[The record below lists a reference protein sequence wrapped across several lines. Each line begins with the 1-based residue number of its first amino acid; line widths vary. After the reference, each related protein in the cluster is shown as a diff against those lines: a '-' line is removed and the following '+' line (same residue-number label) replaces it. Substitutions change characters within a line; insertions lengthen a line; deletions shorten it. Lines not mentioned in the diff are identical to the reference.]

1 MIRAAINGFG
11 RIGRQILQA
20 GYRDKDIEWVA
31 VNDMTDTK
39 TLAHLLKYDST
50 YGMFEADVK
59 ATNGSLK
66 VNGKEIKVVN
76 ELDPEKLPWKKMKID
91 VVLECTGKF
100 TDREGA
106 KKHLKAGA
114 KKALISAPATKP
126 DITLIKG
133 VNEQEYNKKKH
144 NIVSNGSCT
153 TNALAPMVKV
163 LHNYFKIKKGIMQ
176 TVHSYTAD
184 QRLVDSV
191 HKDLRRA
198 RAAGQNIIP
207 TTTGA
212 AKTVGEVIKEL
223 KGKMDGFAVRVPV
236 ICGSFVTFTCEL
248 EKPASVENINR
259 VFKRESNGKL
269 KGIMQYSEDPLV
281 STDILRN
288 PHSCIFDALSTYV
301 IDKKLAS
308 VSGWYD
314 NEWGF
319 SCRMVDMIKRMMK

>member
-1 MIRAAINGFG
+1 MIRVAINGFG

-39 TLAHLLKYDST
+39 TLAYLLKYDST

-59 ATNGSLK
+59 ATNSSLK
-66 VNGKEIKVVN
+66 VNGKEIKVVS
-76 ELDPEKLPWKKMKID
+76 ELDPDKLPWKKMKID

-114 KKALISAPATKP
+114 KKILISAPATNP
-126 DITLIKG
+126 DITVIKG
-133 VNEQEYNKKKH
+133 VNEKEYNKKKH

-163 LHNYFKIKKGIMQ
+163 LNDYFKVKKGIMQ
-176 TVHSYTAD
+176 TVHAYTAD

-198 RAAGQNIIP
+198 RAATQNIIP

-223 KGKMDGFAVRVPV
+223 KGKMDGFAIRVPV
-236 ICGSFVTFTCEL
+236 ICGSFVTFNCEV
-248 EKPASVENINR
+248 EKAVSVENIKR
-259 VFKRESNGKL
+259 VFKRESAGKL
-269 KGIMQYSEDPLV
+269 KGLMQYSEDPLV

-288 PHSCIFDALSTYV
+288 SHSCIFDALSTYV
-301 IDKKLAS
+301 IDKKLVS

-319 SCRMVDMIKRMMK
+319 SNRMVDMIKLMMK

>member
-163 LHNYFKIKKGIMQ
+163 LHNYFKVKKGIME

-288 PHSCIFDALSTYV
+288 SHSCIFDALSTYV
-301 IDKKLAS
+301 INKKLAS

-319 SCRMVDMIKRMMK
+319 SCRMVDMVKLMMR